1 MSSPTTTLPFTAAA
15 VMDAARTVLGSGWM
29 TFPAHNGRI
38 EGTVR
43 SHLGHDV
50 AVRGA
55 EHGFLFTVGLLPDGT
70 RHERATAPQAQTAA
84 AYGSALADLI
94 TRDHVPAHNA
104 RSASRLHVAKLHGAL
119 PHEAATHW
127 EFGAATTTWKV
138 PGGGNGRHHTRPLP
152 RGAGDPPG
160 DTGAESWL
168 RLNGLTA
175 DQAVTVLRAIQT
187 DNRDKRRRQPVY
199 GGLAQQMKAAAPG
212 LRPIDTYNWPRL
224 GGKCT
229 TSLCVDDVV
238 KVELHY
244 GGRSGAVNVIVTG
257 SVDNQLRAA
266 RAL

>member
-1 MSSPTTTLPFTAAA
+1 MSSPTTMPFTAAA
-15 VMDAARTVLGSGWM
+15 VMDAARTVLGTGWM

-43 SHLGHDV
+43 SHHGHDV
-50 AVRGA
+50 SVLGA
-55 EHGFLFTVGLLPDGT
+55 ERGFLFTVGLLPDGT
-70 RHERATAPQAQTAA
+70 RYERATAPGAQTAA
-84 AYGSALADLI
+84 AYGSALANLI
-94 TRDHVPAHNA
+94 TRDHIPAHNA
-104 RSASRLHVAKLHGAL
+104 RSASRLHVGKLRAAL
-119 PHEAATHW
+119 VHESATHW

-138 PGGGNGRHHTRPLP
+138 PGGGRGRHHTRPHP

-160 DTGAESWL
+160 GPAAESWL
-168 RLNGLTA
+168 RLNGLSA

-187 DNRDKRRRQPVY
+187 GNRDKRQRQPVY
-199 GGLAQQMKAAAPG
+199 GGLAQRMKAAAPG
-212 LRPIDTYNWPRL
+212 LRPIDTYNWPSL

-244 GGRSGAVNVIVTG
+244 GGRPDAVNVIVTG